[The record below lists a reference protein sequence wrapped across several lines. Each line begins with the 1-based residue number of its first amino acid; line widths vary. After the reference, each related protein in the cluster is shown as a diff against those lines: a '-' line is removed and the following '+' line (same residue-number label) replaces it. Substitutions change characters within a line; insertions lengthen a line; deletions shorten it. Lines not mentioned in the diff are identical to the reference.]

1 MTIHIIHI
9 SGVHTNVHEGALIT
23 PTRKWRSLGV

>member
-9 SGVHTNVHEGALIT
+9 SGVHTNVHEESLIT
-23 PTRKWRSLGV
+23 ATRK